1 MAAPILLIEPSEVPS
16 SWQFSETSGSRR
28 PITTREWDLLEG
40 KAPKPGLMLSL
51 CRVQVQECPAGV
63 GETNMLA
70 R

>member
-1 MAAPILLIEPSEVPS
+1 MAAPILLIEPSEVPG
-16 SWQFSETSGSRR
+16 SWQNFGAGGSQRPATSRDWEV
-28 PITTREWDLLEG
+28 REG
-40 KAPKPGLMLSL
+40 RAPKPGLMLSL